1 MRDILV
7 HMDGTEQNKV
17 RVEAAAQLAQW
28 YDAHLTGLF
37 VLADP
42 FIPIYDAAQ
51 LPPEFYEEQET
62 LDRQQAEAAEN
73 MFRGIAGPTGVSTEW
88 RVDQGTKA
96 DVVARHAH
104 YCDLVIAGQRNPEQP
119 AGGDVPDGLLLSIG
133 RPILILPYVSQSAD
147 IGKRIMVAWN
157 ASPQATRAVH
167 DAIPFMSQAGHV
179 DVIAVNPDGS
189 HGEIPCADISLHLA
203 RHGIKCE
210 AQSITVNDIGVADML
225 LSRAADQS
233 ADMIVMGAYG
243 HARWREWVFGG
254 VTAHMLGHMTIPVLM
269 AH

>member
-1 MRDILV
+1 M

-17 RVEAAAQLAQW
+17 RVELAAQLAQQ
-28 YDAHLTGLF
+28 YEAHLTGLF
-37 VLADP
+37 VLTDP

-62 LDRQQAEAAEN
+62 LDKQRAETAEN
-73 MFRGIAGPTGVSTEW
+73 MFRGIAGPTGVSAEW
-88 RVDQGTKA
+88 RVDQGPKA

-104 YCDLVIAGQRNPEQP
+104 YCDLVIAGQRNPDQP

-147 IGKRIMVAWN
+147 IGKRIMIAWN

-167 DAIPFMSQAGHV
+167 DAIPIMSQADHV
-179 DVIAVNPDGS
+179 DVIAINPNGG
-189 HGEIPCADISLHLA
+189 HGEIPCADISLHLT

-254 VTAHMLGHMTIPVLM
+254 VTAHMLDHMTVPVLM